1 MGLSLPEGCEF
12 HYLVEQSC
20 LRPPPRYIGS
30 RHQIV
35 TCLWYSGEGMTWSAK
50 KGRVGVC
57 ESRSEQGVP
66 RWGGALAL
74 VLVFCLLTNGCA
86 LLNGVTQ
93 VTDPASTPVAGDG
106 LLPGQERWKEGVSSF
121 LFGSND
127 TQEWSQDNVET
138 NQAVQ
143 QALKAAHFTLLR
155 TFFFAHSL
163 ADGHAT
169 TDAEIEQR
177 IATVEKSG
185 MVCLGVLFDI
195 TNVPFIE
202 HVVRLLG
209 PRCNL
214 YEFGNEPDLG
224 DGAGHY
230 QYSIQTYLKQWDSVV
245 PQLRAINPQAE
256 FIGPVTHTAQG
267 NFCHYLNDG
276 QSSCYLQDFL
286 TGVKASGVLPDA
298 ISFHW
303 YPCYQEGEA
312 SCLAK
317 AASYAEVTAQVKA
330 WVNSILGKNLPV
342 GITEWN
348 YDPGVPPPSYGDN
361 FMTKFSTDALHA
373 MIQSKLDFAAQFDV
387 LSYSGYGAHD
397 MFDLANHDQPKPQFY
412 AIKALIDAYYP

>member
-1 MGLSLPEGCEF
+1 MC
-12 HYLVEQSC
+12 
-20 LRPPPRYIGS
+20 
-30 RHQIV
+30 
-35 TCLWYSGEGMTWSAK
+35 M
-50 KGRVGVC
+50 
-57 ESRSEQGVP
+57 SRSARGAL
-66 RWGGALAL
+66 RWGGALSVAL
-74 VLVFCLLTNGCA
+74 AFCLLTSGCA
-86 LLNGVTQ
+86 LLNVLTNAPRP
-93 VTDPASTPVAGDG
+93 TSTPAAGDG
-106 LLPGQERWKEGVSSF
+106 LLPGQERWRDGVSSF

-127 TQEWSQDNVET
+127 TQEWSQDNIET
-138 NQAVQ
+138 NPAVQ

-177 IATVEKSG
+177 IATVENSG

-195 TNVPFIE
+195 TNVPFLT

-230 QYSIQTYLKQWDSVV
+230 QYSIQTYLKQWNSVV
-245 PQLRAINPQAE
+245 PQLRSINPQAK
-256 FIGPVTHTAQG
+256 FIGPATSTAQG
-267 NFCHYLNDG
+267 HFCHYLNDG
-276 QSSCYLQDFL
+276 ESSCYLQDFL
-286 TGVKASGVLPDA
+286 TGVRASGVLPDA

-303 YPCYQEGEA
+303 YPCYQESEA

-317 AASYAEVTAQVKA
+317 ASSYAEVTAQVKD

-348 YDPGVPPPSYGDN
+348 YDPGVPPPSYGDE

-373 MIQSKLDFAAQFDV
+373 MIQAKLDFAAQFDV
-387 LSYSGYGAHD
+387 LSYAGYGAQD
-397 MFDLANHDQPKPQFY
+397 LFDVEHQDQPKPQYY
-412 AIKALIDAYYP
+412 AIKAVIDAYYP